1 MPNTPED
8 NNKDFNSGSTEGKTG
23 KLDPNDASL
32 AIVKKSNINRKTIR
46 IAVSIV
52 GALILLGVMIG
63 LSPHKPK
70 TVKEKEQEKQKY
82 SQQIPSDL
90 AVNPGDYG
98 MVKGEPVEAPQ
109 VEGYNYA
116 PKPVGDQ
123 NSSVPQYQVYNRNPN
138 PDQTVQYPTP
148 QPSQSQ
154 NQPGQQNQQ
163 QLTQKNLPF
172 SLNPMAGYVGPDE
185 EAKRRL
191 AALTSPFF
199 FAWSSDEQKANQ
211 QSAQD
216 SQPGSKATD
225 AQTAAIQ
232 AAYESAYSKEN
243 MAEEKQSFLNSQKG
257 DYSTYLDNHYI
268 TATDA
273 AHLIQAGSIIPVIME
288 TGIDSDLPGTVI
300 AVVYENVFDSLTGQ
314 NILIPRGS
322 KLIGN
327 YDNQLSFGQNRVLV
341 TWDRVIRTDGVS
353 ISLRGMPGTDLQ
365 GQAGLHDQVDYHLA
379 TILATVG
386 AASLFDIGTN
396 AAISALSTNQ
406 FLGSLAAAMT
416 AQGSTS
422 SNVTSAA
429 QAAAIA
435 YANKLVD
442 QQPTVIIRS
451 GTRGNCL
458 VQKDMILPTFV
469 DGNSAYTEGQ

>member
-1 MPNTPED
+1 MSNSPEND
-8 NNKDFNSGSTEGKTG
+8 KENMDMDSVSTEGKTG

-32 AIVKKSNINRKTIR
+32 AIVKKSNFNRKTIR

-70 TVKEKEQEKQKY
+70 TAREKEQEKQKY
-82 SQQIPSDL
+82 SQQIPNDL
-90 AVNPGDYG
+90 NVNPEDYG
-98 MVKGEPVEAPQ
+98 TVKGETVEAPQ
-109 VEGYNYA
+109 VQGYSYA
-116 PKPVGDQ
+116 PKPVADQ
-123 NSSVPQYQVYNRNPN
+123 NNAVPQYQTYNRNPTPN
-138 PDQTVQYPTP
+138 QTVEYPGQ

-154 NQPGQQNQQ
+154 NQPQP
-163 QLTQKNLPF
+163 TQKALPF
-172 SLNPMAGYVGPDE
+172 SLNPMSSYVGPDE

-199 FAWSSDEQKANQ
+199 FAWSSDEQRANQ
-211 QSAQD
+211 QSDQD
-216 SQPGSKATD
+216 NQPGNKTTD
-225 AQTAAIQ
+225 VQTAAIQ
-232 AAYESAYSKEN
+232 AAYESAYSKQN
-243 MAEEKQSFLNSQKG
+243 MAAEKQSFLNSQKG

-268 TATDA
+268 TPTDA
-273 AHLIQAGSIIPVIME
+273 AHLIQAGSIIPLVME
-288 TGIDSDLPGTVI
+288 TGINSDLPGIVL
-300 AVVYENVFDSLTGQ
+300 AQVYENVFDSLTGQ

-322 KLIGN
+322 KLVGK
-327 YDNQLSFGQNRVLV
+327 YDNQITFGQNRVLV
-341 TWDRVIRTDGVS
+341 SWDRVIRTDGVS

-379 TILATVG
+379 ATLATVG
-386 AASLFDIGTN
+386 AATVFDIGTN
-396 AAISALSTNQ
+396 AAISALSTNS
-406 FLGSLAAAMT
+406 FLSSLATAMT

-429 QAAAIA
+429 QAAALA

-442 QQPTVIIRS
+442 QQPTVSIRP
-451 GTRGNCL
+451 GTRANCL
-458 VQKDMILPTFV
+458 VEKDMILPTFV